1 MSTFIP
7 SETIFSNFINNND
20 IILDKNY
27 DNLKNYYTYNFLDI
41 NKNDLYYPYFNLF
54 QKYYYLKT
62 DINLIYYIIII
73 YYFEKKNFLDF
84 IRFFTAKLNASDLK
98 KVKLLDFNKISDK
111 SKVELIS
118 YLKNLIDTDE
128 KFFLLFIF
136 CIQNYI

>member
-41 NKNDLYYPYFNLF
+41 NKNDIYYPYFNLF

-84 IRFFTAKLNASDLK
+84 IRFFTAKLNASDFK

-128 KFFLLFIF
+128 KNFILFIF

>member
-1 MSTFIP
+1 MSIFIP

-41 NKNDLYYPYFNLF
+41 NKNDIYYPYFNLF

-73 YYFEKKNFLDF
+73 YYFEKKNLLDF
-84 IRFFTAKLNASDLK
+84 IRFFTAKLNSSNFN
-98 KVKLLDFNKISDK
+98 KVKLLDFNKISNK
-111 SKVELIS
+111 SKIELIS

-128 KFFLLFIF
+128 KNFLLFIY

>member
-1 MSTFIP
+1 MSIFIP

-73 YYFEKKNFLDF
+73 YYFEKKNLLDF
-84 IRFFTAKLNASDLK
+84 IRFFTAKLNSSNFN
-98 KVKLLDFNKISDK
+98 KVKLLDFNKISNK
-111 SKVELIS
+111 SKIELIS

>member
-1 MSTFIP
+1 MSIFIP

-41 NKNDLYYPYFNLF
+41 NKNDIYYPYFNLF

-73 YYFEKKNFLDF
+73 YYFEKKNLLDF
-84 IRFFTAKLNASDLK
+84 IRFFTAKLNSSDLK

-111 SKVELIS
+111 SKIELIS

-128 KFFLLFIF
+128 KNFLLFIF